1 MVAKI
6 HFFVLTAVAEDGRS
20 PKDMSLELKAG

>member
-6 HFFVLTAVAEDGRS
+6 HFFIFAVVAEEGRS